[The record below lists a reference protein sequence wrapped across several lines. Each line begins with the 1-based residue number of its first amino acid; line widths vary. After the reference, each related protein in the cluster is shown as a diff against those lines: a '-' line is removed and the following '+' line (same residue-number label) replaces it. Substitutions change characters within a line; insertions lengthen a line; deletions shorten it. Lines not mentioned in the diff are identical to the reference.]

1 MNKREEL
8 TEMTFAEARKHHG
21 EEAAINAG
29 IEADPDTFEL
39 DAEWFAKAQPSGVVD
54 PDSADK
60 TS

>member
-8 TEMTFAEARKHHG
+8 TEMTFAEVRERHG

-39 DAEWFAKAQPSGVVD
+39 DDQWFAKAQPSTVVD
-54 PDSADK
+54 PETADN